1 MSKTIITG
9 MLGPVA
15 GMTVNT
21 SLPCHPGNFN
31 SYTSRKV
38 SYIVMHYTGN
48 SADLAKSNANYF
60 TQPGRGASAH
70 FFVDESSIW
79 QSVRLHNMADGL
91 PVWCNLVLAVMDEV
105 NAAAQR
111 ERKRIDPRLAKFT
124 AKYKKRQ

>member
-9 MLGPVA
+9 MLGPAA
-15 GMTVNT
+15 GMPVNT

-31 SYTSRKV
+31 SYGSRKV

-70 FFVDESSIW
+70 FFVDENSIW
-79 QSVRLHNMADGL
+79 QSVRLHNMAWHCGT
-91 PVWCNLVLAVMDEV
+91 DEV